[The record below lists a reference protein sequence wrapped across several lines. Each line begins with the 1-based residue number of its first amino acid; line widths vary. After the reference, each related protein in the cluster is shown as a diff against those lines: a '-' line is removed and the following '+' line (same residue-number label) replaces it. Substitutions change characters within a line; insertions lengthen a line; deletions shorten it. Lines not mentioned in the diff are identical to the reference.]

1 MEYAS
6 KGLAGTALGFGI
18 GGAALGLANGG
29 LGNLLGGLNQNKRS
43 EAADIAAAVTPAMT
57 VAAMLAA
64 RQQEPTCSENMPV
77 TRYDLEREQ
86 KLAAKDSE
94 IALLKANTY
103 NDGKMLEVYG
113 YIDGQLKDVREALCK
128 QAVHNQRTE
137 DSFALVKQDVES
149 VRKEALDAVKT
160 TPSSPTSTRPFIPSR
175 SPTSPRAPRPRR
187 RRSTIRSRSAAAA
200 TSKHRGRQSPPQ
212 SLKEG
217 SCDDSDD
224 RSGHARRDA
233 LRRQ

>member
-29 LGNLLGGLNQNKRS
+29 LGNLLGGLGQNTRTA
-43 EAADIAAAVTPAMT
+43 AADAAVAATPAMAAIAAA
-57 VAAMLAA
+57 LAA
-64 RQQEPTCSENMPV
+64 RQQEATCSENMPV
-77 TRYDLEREQ
+77 SRYELEREQ

-113 YIDGQLKDVREALCK
+113 YIDGQLKDIRDTLCK

-137 DSFALVKQDVES
+137 DSFTLVKQDVES
-149 VRKEALDAVKT
+149 VRKEALDAVKMEAERRCCGDNALKTYVNATFYPKQVADVT
-160 TPSSPTSTRPFIPSR
+160 TGT
-175 SPTSPRAPRPRR
+175 
-187 RRSTIRSRSAAAA
+187 A
-200 TSKHRGRQSPPQ
+200 TTAQTLYDPLPKCGGCCNS
-212 SLKEG
+212 
-217 SCDDSDD
+217 
-224 RSGHARRDA
+224 
-233 LRRQ
+233 

>member
-18 GGAALGLANGG
+18 GGAAMSLANGG
-29 LGNLLGGLNQNKRS
+29 LGNLLGGLGQNNR
-43 EAADIAAAVTPAMT
+43 AAAAEVTAAAATPAM
-57 VAAMLAA
+57 AALAS

-77 TRYDLEREQ
+77 TRYDLDREQ

-103 NDGKMLEVYG
+103 NDGKMLEMYG

-137 DSFALVKQDVES
+137 DSFTLVKQDVES
-149 VRKEALDAVKT
+149 VRKEALDAVKMEAERRCCGDNSIVTYVNATFYPKQVADVT
-160 TPSSPTSTRPFIPSR
+160 TGT
-175 SPTSPRAPRPRR
+175 
-187 RRSTIRSRSAAAA
+187 A
-200 TSKHRGRQSPPQ
+200 TTAQ
-212 SLKEG
+212 SLYNPIPKCG
-217 SCDDSDD
+217 CCN
-224 RSGHARRDA
+224 G
-233 LRRQ
+233 

>member
-18 GGAALGLANGG
+18 GGAAMSLANGG
-29 LGNLLGGLNQNKRS
+29 LGNLLGGLGQNNR
-43 EAADIAAAVTPAMT
+43 AAAAEVTAAAATPAM
-57 VAAMLAA
+57 AALAA
-64 RQQEPTCSENMPV
+64 ALASRQQEPTCSENMPV

-149 VRKEALDAVKT
+149 VRKEALGAVKMEAERRCCGDNALKTYVNATFYPKQVADVT
-160 TPSSPTSTRPFIPSR
+160 TGT
-175 SPTSPRAPRPRR
+175 
-187 RRSTIRSRSAAAA
+187 A
-200 TSKHRGRQSPPQ
+200 TTAQTLYDPLPKCG
-212 SLKEG
+212 G
-217 SCDDSDD
+217 CCN
-224 RSGHARRDA
+224 G
-233 LRRQ
+233 